1 MDHISYTS
9 TCRKSTDI
17 AVLRDATLQLST
29 IPSWANVRV
38 AANMFYRVSFSESV
52 GSFGFWTTEPHWAVW
67 NYEHSKPEVQVISQR
82 SRGNTNTPSEETMW
96 SVHQDLFYFPQDLYF
111 PRVPVIV
118 QFSSLP
124 LARLLFA
131 AGLVCRWNYV
141 LGLAG
146 TFSLIDCQ
154 IKWLK
159 LYVIHICVYT
169 MYNK

>member
-1 MDHISYTS
+1 MSKVHWHSSSKRRNPS
-9 TCRKSTDI
+9 TFNDSVMGKCQGCSEH
-17 AVLRDATLQLST
+17 VLS
-29 IPSWANVRV
+29 RV
-38 AANMFYRVSFSESV
+38 F
-52 GSFGFWTTEPHWAVW
+52 FWIGWIVWFLNHWASLSSLKLW
-67 NYEHSKPEVQVISQR
+67 TFKTWSPSHFTEVK
-82 SRGNTNTPSEETMW
+82 GNTNTPSEETMW